1 MATNESEP
9 APAAPDFVVTPEA
22 PVAAAPAST
31 PAPAHAAPARKRSWG
46 NAYTWMLV
54 LSLMFLTIGCLILL
68 REWSMYG
75 FEYKPV

>member
-1 MATNESEP
+1 MATD
-9 APAAPDFVVTPEA
+9 APDPILFEVSAPVINQAPVTSA
-22 PVAAAPAST
+22 PVAAT
-31 PAPAHAAPARKRSWG
+31 PAPAAPARKRSWG
-46 NAYTWMLV
+46 NAYTWMLI